1 MKILKIFLILSS
13 LYLFL
18 NADDDHKK
26 YKHSYKNLD
35 FLNLNSD
42 QLEKMKTILIDFKKE
57 YKTFYEY
64 KENQEDLLEDLME
77 NKNFDENQ
85 YLKIISDIK
94 IKAAIL
100 EVERLKRIH
109 VILDEKQREEF
120 SEYLKEWEIE

>member
-18 NADDDHKK
+18 NADDGNKK

-35 FLNLNSD
+35 FLHLNPT
-42 QLEKMKTILIDFKKE
+42 QLEKIKTILIDFKKE
-57 YKTFYEY
+57 YKSFYEY
-64 KENQEDLLEDLME
+64 KENQENLLKDLME
-77 NKNFDENQ
+77 DKNFNEKQ

-120 SEYLKEWEIE
+120 SEYLKECEIE

>member
-35 FLNLNSD
+35 FLHLNPT
-42 QLEKMKTILIDFKKE
+42 QMEKIKTILIDSKKE

-77 NKNFDENQ
+77 DKNFDEKQ

-100 EVERLKRIH
+100 EVEKLKKIH
-109 VILDEKQREEF
+109 AILDEKQREEF
-120 SEYLKEWEIE
+120 AEYLEEWEIE

>member
-35 FLNLNSD
+35 FLHLNPT
-42 QLEKMKTILIDFKKE
+42 QMEKIKTILIDFKKE

-77 NKNFDENQ
+77 DKNFDEKQ

-100 EVERLKRIH
+100 EVERLKKIH
-109 VILDEKQREEF
+109 AILDKKQREEF
-120 SEYLKEWEIE
+120 AEYLEEWEVE

>member
-26 YKHSYKNLD
+26 YKHLYKNLD
-35 FLNLNSD
+35 FLHLNPT
-42 QLEKMKTILIDFKKE
+42 QMEKIKTILIDFKKE

-77 NKNFDENQ
+77 DKNFDEKQ

-100 EVERLKRIH
+100 EVERLKKIH
-109 VILDEKQREEF
+109 AILDEKQREEF
-120 SEYLKEWEIE
+120 AEYLEEWEIE

>member
-18 NADDDHKK
+18 NADDGHKK

-35 FLNLNSD
+35 FLHLNPT
-42 QLEKMKTILIDFKKE
+42 QMEKIKTILIDFKKE

-77 NKNFDENQ
+77 DKNFDEKQ

-100 EVERLKRIH
+100 EVERLKKIH
-109 VILDEKQREEF
+109 SILDEKQREEF
-120 SEYLKEWEIE
+120 AEYLEEWEIE

>member
-35 FLNLNSD
+35 FLHLNPT
-42 QLEKMKTILIDFKKE
+42 QLEKIKTILIDFKKE
-57 YKTFYEY
+57 YKSFYEY
-64 KENQEDLLEDLME
+64 KENQENLLKDLME
-77 NKNFDENQ
+77 DKNFDEKQ

>member
-35 FLNLNSD
+35 FLHLNPS
-42 QLEKMKTILIDFKKE
+42 QLEKIKTILIDFKKE
-57 YKTFYEY
+57 YKSFYEY
-64 KENQEDLLEDLME
+64 KENQENLLKDLME
-77 NKNFDENQ
+77 DKNFDEKQ

-100 EVERLKRIH
+100 EVERLKKIH
-109 VILDEKQREEF
+109 AILDEKQREEF

>member
-35 FLNLNSD
+35 FLHLNPT
-42 QLEKMKTILIDFKKE
+42 QMEKIKTILIDFKKE
-57 YKTFYEY
+57 YKSFYEY
-64 KENQEDLLEDLME
+64 KENQENLLKDLME
-77 NKNFDENQ
+77 DKNFDEKQ

-100 EVERLKRIH
+100 EVERLKKIH
-109 VILDEKQREEF
+109 AILDEKQREEF
-120 SEYLKEWEIE
+120 AEYLEEWEIE

>member
-35 FLNLNSD
+35 FLHLNPT
-42 QLEKMKTILIDFKKE
+42 QMEKIKTILIDFKKE

-77 NKNFDENQ
+77 DKNFDEKQ

-100 EVERLKRIH
+100 EVERLKKIH
-109 VILDEKQREEF
+109 SILDEKQREEF
-120 SEYLKEWEIE
+120 AEYLEEWEIE

>member
-18 NADDDHKK
+18 NAEDDHKK

-35 FLNLNSD
+35 FLHLSSN
-42 QLEKMKTILIDFKKE
+42 QLEQMKTILIDFKKE
-57 YKTFYEY
+57 YKIFYEY

-77 NKNFDENQ
+77 DKNFDEKQ

-100 EVERLKRIH
+100 EVERLKKIH
-109 VILDEKQREEF
+109 AILDEKQREEF
-120 SEYLKEWEIE
+120 AQYLEEWEIE

>member
-35 FLNLNSD
+35 FLHLNPT
-42 QLEKMKTILIDFKKE
+42 QMEKIKTILIDFKKE

-77 NKNFDENQ
+77 DKNFDEKQ

-100 EVERLKRIH
+100 EVERLKKIH
-109 VILDEKQREEF
+109 AILDEEQREEF
-120 SEYLKEWEIE
+120 AEYLEEWEIE

>member
-13 LYLFL
+13 LYLCL
-18 NADDDHKK
+18 NADDGHKK

-35 FLNLNSD
+35 FLHLNPT
-42 QLEKMKTILIDFKKE
+42 QMEKIKTILIDFKKE

-77 NKNFDENQ
+77 DKNFDEKQ

-100 EVERLKRIH
+100 EVERLKKIH
-109 VILDEKQREEF
+109 SILDEKQREEF
-120 SEYLKEWEIE
+120 AEYLEEWEIE

>member
-35 FLNLNSD
+35 FLHLNPT
-42 QLEKMKTILIDFKKE
+42 QLEKIKTVLIDFKKE
-57 YKTFYEY
+57 YKSFYEY
-64 KENQEDLLEDLME
+64 KENQENLLKDLME
-77 NKNFDENQ
+77 DKNFDEKQ

-109 VILDEKQREEF
+109 AILDEKQREEF

>member
-13 LYLFL
+13 LYLLL

-35 FLNLNSD
+35 FLHLNPT
-42 QLEKMKTILIDFKKE
+42 QMEKIKTILIDFKKE

-77 NKNFDENQ
+77 DKNFDEKE

-100 EVERLKRIH
+100 EVERLKKIH
-109 VILDEKQREEF
+109 AILDEKQREEF
-120 SEYLKEWEIE
+120 AEYLEEWEIE

>member
-35 FLNLNSD
+35 FLHPNPT
-42 QLEKMKTILIDFKKE
+42 QLEKIKTILIDFKKE
-57 YKTFYEY
+57 YKSFYEY
-64 KENQEDLLEDLME
+64 KDNQENLLKDLME
-77 NKNFDENQ
+77 DKNFDEKQ

>member
-35 FLNLNSD
+35 FLHLSSN
-42 QLEKMKTILIDFKKE
+42 QLEQMKTILIDFKKE
-57 YKTFYEY
+57 YKIFYEY

-77 NKNFDENQ
+77 DKNFDEKQ

-100 EVERLKRIH
+100 EVERLKKIH
-109 VILDEKQREEF
+109 AILDEKQREEF
-120 SEYLKEWEIE
+120 AQYLEEWEIE

>member
-35 FLNLNSD
+35 FLHLNPS
-42 QLEKMKTILIDFKKE
+42 QLEKIKTILIDFKKE
-57 YKTFYEY
+57 YKSFYEY
-64 KENQEDLLEDLME
+64 KENQENLLKDLME
-77 NKNFDENQ
+77 DKNFDEKQ

-100 EVERLKRIH
+100 EVERLKKIH
-109 VILDEKQREEF
+109 AILDEKQREEF
-120 SEYLKEWEIE
+120 SEYLEEWEIE

>member
-35 FLNLNSD
+35 FLHLNPT
-42 QLEKMKTILIDFKKE
+42 QLEKIKTILIDFKKE
-57 YKTFYEY
+57 YKSFYEY
-64 KENQEDLLEDLME
+64 KENQENLLKDLME
-77 NKNFDENQ
+77 DKNFDEKQ

-100 EVERLKRIH
+100 EVERLKKIH
-109 VILDEKQREEF
+109 AILDEKQREEF

>member
-35 FLNLNSD
+35 FLHLNPT
-42 QLEKMKTILIDFKKE
+42 QMEKIKTILIDFKKE

-77 NKNFDENQ
+77 DKNFDEKQ
-85 YLKIISDIK
+85 YLKILTDVK
-94 IKAAIL
+94 TKAAIL
-100 EVERLKRIH
+100 EVERLKKIH
-109 VILDEKQREEF
+109 AILDEKQRKEF
-120 SEYLKEWEIE
+120 ADYLEEWEIE

>member
-35 FLNLNSD
+35 FLHLNPT
-42 QLEKMKTILIDFKKE
+42 QLEKIKTILIDFKKE
-57 YKTFYEY
+57 YKSFYEY

-77 NKNFDENQ
+77 DKNFDEKQ

>member
-35 FLNLNSD
+35 FLHLNPT
-42 QLEKMKTILIDFKKE
+42 QMEKIKTILIDFKKE

-77 NKNFDENQ
+77 DKNFDEKQ

-100 EVERLKRIH
+100 EVERLKKIH
-109 VILDEKQREEF
+109 TILDEKQRKEF
-120 SEYLKEWEIE
+120 ADYLEEWEIE